1 MRKYTKILTL
11 VVPKFGGRI
20 SRIMGDV
27 CLPSLFYHF
36 FLNQC
41 LTYIMK
47 KKTLLP
53 RN

>member
-27 CLPSLFYHF
+27 CLLYFIISSLI
-36 FLNQC
+36 NV
-41 LTYIMK
+41 
-47 KKTLLP
+47 
-53 RN
+53 